1 MDATDRH
8 DRPRET
14 AGTLRAHWAWYHD
27 GAVPACSAGPE
38 RREHFERL
46 VRPTLD
52 EYAPPGWVGVTGAGR
67 EDSFV
72 AMTLRDPE
80 GVRYFT
86 APYAEIAAA
95 GATYTALWLAFRGI
109 DLPTD
114 RERPLRVRLPGPPP
128 AVGLHPADF
137 EWLAGVA
144 AAVLAGPVVITGA
157 DRLDSRARLEL
168 LDRITALLPYGCR
181 AGLRFATS
189 LGPTGRL
196 RPRLAFGRV
205 PTPGTVRVAL
215 DGVPAVP
222 DLPAA
227 RAYLGELTMLRRR
240 IGLDPLVAALASLRE
255 AGTPVAG
262 DRLLGLLAEV
272 GARFG
277 PDAAAG
283 GAGESGVRVGPAPG
297 SEPGREAARFAA
309 GEPAGPSSRAPGVE
323 ARPTSARPSSPPAR
337 PAPPPP
343 APPAPLSPVERLLGG
358 DVALAAPI
366 AERWRA
372 EDGDEV
378 TRHMAAALRARP
390 ASLALGWNTAVAAG
404 RGDRL
409 VHVLLGPVPPLLA
422 GSTPPAGLDARA
434 LRVPEPSVNGAGK
447 ADADVVSPE
456 ALVADLCR
464 LLGPTPTTEVP
475 ALYDAL
481 WNHPVVLRRLLDT
494 AGADLGAWL
503 EVIRPWDDR
512 APEWLAPY
520 ALLAGERLRPA
531 EIPPAEAVFTLR
543 VAGHT
548 DTATIAAVLHDLW
561 PVLVPLTEQRAD
573 PAARGLAALLEKPL
587 GPGAP
592 VAARVRADVLRLAL
606 GGAPTDGPYV
616 AADLLALR
624 HEPVAEGRFAGWI
637 AALLRAVAVTPELLG
652 ELVRAGDP
660 AVTAAVADAVLAD
673 ARLAELPGLDDA
685 WWAAIARAR
694 PELAGRAAS
703 GWFRNALRGVDAVA
717 AAGVWA
723 GEIVDGAARV
733 RRDLYVHEVGRWWHA
748 APDRERDLLLPSLE
762 RELIVRGGTPAQAR
776 EELHAIRVSIA
787 AHAWGPEAAASI
799 VEREQEEFE
808 TFRRHLKQLR
818 TALKHGDAL
827 RVLAIPAILALIA
840 LLAAVPPGDAAAVA
854 RSTTARTEPSDPY
867 GAERLITALGAD
879 RERVNYVIL
888 VDTSAS
894 MQRTGRYATARSA
907 LTAFLARL
915 SARDRVAL
923 VTFDGVATEHGNGLE
938 PVTDPAAMAARLPP
952 PRPSEPADGS
962 PAGGAPP
969 IGAEPPSDVHA
980 ALERALVVLRTSAPD
995 SVDGVVL
1002 ISDAARDAVG
1012 PDLRKDFDRLGEEGR
1027 AVSGFA
1033 VPLASDSSAGPALQ
1047 RVLPNTRVLR
1057 DDPADPGVAL
1067 TQARTGLYLRH
1078 AARLV
1083 DADRD
1088 KGVRATWLV
1097 PPPEQPDAVDCRAFR
1112 PVPPDRRLDLSSGRE
1127 MCLRLVAG
1135 TTRVPL
1141 QVTRLRVDGVGVVG
1155 LKDGAPLLAPGQPV
1169 YFSVNLAA
1177 RTHRTDG
1184 MWADAGHY
1192 DARARVVGEVHSPLA
1207 ETIREQLPDARL
1219 APRTDVAGDDLLYRG
1234 DERVDLSWW
1243 PWLLAGLGT
1252 LAVAGVA
1259 WFGWFWVRPRVRR
1272 RWVR

>member
-38 RREHFERL
+38 RRAHFERL

-52 EYAPPGWVGVTGAGR
+52 EYAPPGWVGLTSTGR
-67 EDSFV
+67 EDPFV
-72 AMTLRDPE
+72 AMTLRDPD

-95 GATYTALWLAFRGI
+95 GAGYTALWLAFRGI

-114 RERPLRVRLPGPPP
+114 RERPLRVRLPGPPAEV
-128 AVGLHPADF
+128 AVRAGDF

-157 DRLDSRARLEL
+157 DRLDTRARLEL
-168 LDRITALLPYGCR
+168 LDRVAALLPYGCR

-189 LGPTGRL
+189 MGSTGRL

-205 PTPGTVRVAL
+205 PAPGTVRVAL

-227 RAYLGELTMLRRR
+227 RAYLGELTTLRRR
-240 IGLDPLVAALASLRE
+240 IGLDPLVVALETLRDP
-255 AGTPVAG
+255 GTPAAG
-262 DRLLGLLAEV
+262 EHLLGLLAEA
-272 GARFG
+272 GARAG
-277 PDAAAG
+277 AGSPAGAAAG
-283 GAGESGVRVGPAPG
+283 TGAGAGADARRSAAAFVGAAAAGPA
-297 SEPGREAARFAA
+297 A
-309 GEPAGPSSRAPGVE
+309 RAPATE
-323 ARPTSARPSSPPAR
+323 PRPPSA
-337 PAPPPP
+337 
-343 APPAPLSPVERLLGG
+343 LDRLLSGETTLSG
-358 DVALAAPI
+358 PI

-378 TRHMAAALRARP
+378 TRDMAAALRARP
-390 ASLALGWNTAVAAG
+390 AGLAVGWNTAVAAG

-422 GSTPPAGLDARA
+422 DATPPAGTAARA
-434 LRVPEPSVNGAGK
+434 PRGADPTANGAGR
-447 ADADVVSPE
+447 ADGDAISPE

-464 LLGPTPTTEVP
+464 LLGPAPTTDVP

-494 AGADLGAWL
+494 SGADLRAWL

-548 DTATIAAVLHDLW
+548 DQATIAAVLHDLW
-561 PVLVPLTEQRAD
+561 PTLVPLTDRRAD
-573 PAARGLAALLEKPL
+573 PAAQGLAALLGGPL
-587 GPGAP
+587 GPQAP

-637 AALLRAVAVTPELLG
+637 AALLRAVPVTAELLG

-673 ARLAELPGLDDA
+673 ARLAELPGLDNA
-685 WWAAIARAR
+685 WWAAVARAR
-694 PELAGRAAS
+694 PELAARAAS
-703 GWFRNALRGVDAVA
+703 GWFRDALRGVDADA
-717 AAGVWA
+717 AARVWA
-723 GEIVDGAARV
+723 GEIVDGPARS
-733 RRDLYVHEVGRWWHA
+733 RRDLYVREVGRWWHG
-748 APDRERDLLLPSLE
+748 APDRERDLLLPYLE
-762 RELIVRGGTPAQAR
+762 RELTARGPTPAQAR
-776 EELHAIRVSIA
+776 EELRAIRVLIA
-787 AHAWGPEAAASI
+787 GHIWGPEAALLI
-799 VEREQEEFE
+799 VEREQDEFDA
-808 TFRRHLKQLR
+808 FRRHLKQLR
-818 TALKHGDAL
+818 TALKHGDGL
-827 RVLAIPAILALIA
+827 RALALPVILA
-840 LLAAVPPGDAAAVA
+840 LLAALTAVPAGDASAAPRPATVV
-854 RSTTARTEPSDPY
+854 TAEPPDPY
-867 GAERLITALGAD
+867 GAERLIASLGAD
-879 RERVNYVIL
+879 RESVNYVIL

-894 MQRTGRYATARSA
+894 MHRTGRYASVRTAVTTFLSR
-907 LTAFLARL
+907 LTP
-915 SARDRVAL
+915 RDRVSL
-923 VTFDGVATEHGNGLE
+923 ISFDTTATEYGNGLE
-938 PVTDPAAMAARLPP
+938 PVTDPAAMAERLPAVRAADP
-952 PRPSEPADGS
+952 PESA
-962 PAGGAPP
+962 PAGNPPP
-969 IGAEPPSDVHA
+969 IRAEVPSDVNA
-980 ALERALVVLRTSAPD
+980 ALDRALTVLRTSAPN
-995 SVDGVVL
+995 SVNGVL
-1002 ISDAARDAVG
+1002 LLTDAARDTVG
-1012 PDLRKDFDRLGEEGR
+1012 PDLRKDFDRLDEEGR
-1027 AVSGFA
+1027 DIAGFA
-1033 VPLASDSSAGPALQ
+1033 IPLASDSSAGPVLQ
-1047 RVLPNTRVLR
+1047 RVLPDTKVLR
-1057 DDPADPGVAL
+1057 DNPADPGTGL
-1067 TQARTGLYLRH
+1067 TQARTGLQLRG

-1083 DADRD
+1083 EADKD
-1088 KGVRATWLV
+1088 KGVRATWLM
-1097 PPPEQPDAVDCRAFR
+1097 PPAEQPDALDCRTFQ
-1112 PVPPDRRLDLSSGRE
+1112 PVPPNTRLDLSSGRE
-1127 MCLRLVAG
+1127 LCLRLVAT

-1192 DARARVVGEVHSPLA
+1192 EAKARVAGEVRTPLA
-1207 ETIREQLPDARL
+1207 ESFKEHLPNTRITL
-1219 APRTDVAGDDLLYRG
+1219 GPEVSGDDLLYRG

-1243 PWLLAGLGT
+1243 PWLLVGLGT
-1252 LAVAGVA
+1252 LAFVGVV
-1259 WFGWFWVRPRVRR
+1259 WFGWSWIRPRVRR